1 MLPKKIGFWNF
12 PLILHSEP
20 FKNKGRTLIKKS
32 SPVVPS
38 FSYML
43 YYLVVVSIHLYPLNF
58 APADGHTRLGRSH
71 PPFVWNL
78 HGHTMYADIPWL
90 TWFVTFHWAYAG
102 AMHIDFHFLSLGE
115 CKILLQVGSKVFP
128 WMTQN
133 ADAMRSMQVC
143 APLIDDCLIFFIGKK

>member
-1 MLPKKIGFWNF
+1 
-12 PLILHSEP
+12 
-20 FKNKGRTLIKKS
+20 
-32 SPVVPS
+32 VPS
-38 FSYML
+38 FSYMI
-43 YYLVVVSIHLYPLNF
+43 YYLVVVSIHPYPLNF
-58 APADGHTRLGRSH
+58 APADGHTRLGKSH
-71 PPFVWNL
+71 PPFAWNL

-143 APLIDDCLIFFIGKK
+143 APSIDDCLIFFIGEKNKLLSWETPWIPTVPCASPARLCARFVWPPT